1 MIRSPMHQTRPS
13 RGFTLIE
20 LMIALVL
27 GLLIIGAT
35 VTVFISNQQTS
46 RVKTELGNAQ
56 EAFRFASQTI
66 MRVVQQGSAIQDPGS
81 ESALADQ
88 VDQPLLQVVVPP
100 GDGRMD
106 CFGIP
111 VAPLDRV
118 INIFSINDDGEL
130 LCRVVM
136 VDEDAN
142 ETYEEAVL
150 VEGLDRLGSKF
161 TFGVANVVD
170 GYWKNTDSWDEAG
183 DVDADD
189 WRNVRSVR
197 VELAKQSGG
206 AAIGATAIFSATMR
220 CGALDIC

>member
-1 MIRSPMHQTRPS
+1 MIRSPVHQTRPS

-46 RVKTELGNAQ
+46 RVKTELGNTQ

-81 ESALADQ
+81 DLADA
-88 VDQPLLQVVVPP
+88 VDKPLLQVVVPP
-100 GDGRMD
+100 GVGRMD
-106 CFGIP
+106 CLGRP
-111 VAPLDRV
+111 VAAPIDRV

-130 LCRVVM
+130 LCRVVV
-136 VDEDAN
+136 VDSDAN
-142 ETYEEAVL
+142 QTFEQAVL
-150 VEGLDRLGSKF
+150 VEGLDVDRSEF
-161 TFGVANVVD
+161 TFGIANVVD
-170 GYWKNTDSWDEAG
+170 GYWKNNALWDVAG

-206 AAIGATAIFSATMR
+206 AAIGATALFSATMR